1 MALQPF
7 LSNRAASAANSD
19 GLPQSPSSGGFQQL
33 FERPAQPGAG
43 AGEQSRLDA
52 AQVDV
57 IEENGRIASIVV
69 TCKCCERIEL
79 ACRY

>member
-7 LSNRAASAANSD
+7 LSNRATSAANPD
-19 GLPQSPSSGGFQQL
+19 GTPQAAGSGGFQQL
-33 FERPAQPGAG
+33 FERPAQPEAG
-43 AGEQSRLDA
+43 TEGQSRLDA
-52 AQVDV
+52 PQVDL

>member
-7 LSNRAASAANSD
+7 LSNRAASAASPD
-19 GLPQSPSSGGFQQL
+19 GMQQSASPGGFQQL
-33 FERPAQPGAG
+33 FERPAQTESGTDG
-43 AGEQSRLDA
+43 QTRLDA
-52 AQVDV
+52 AQVEV

>member
-7 LSNRAASAANSD
+7 LSNRAASAANPD
-19 GLPQSPSSGGFQQL
+19 GTPQSSSSGGFQQL
-33 FERPAQPGAG
+33 FERPAPSEAATEG
-43 AGEQSRLDA
+43 QSRLDA
-52 AQVDV
+52 PQVDL
-57 IEENGRIASIVV
+57 IEENGRIATIVV

>member
-7 LSNRAASAANSD
+7 LSNRTASETNPD
-19 GLPQSPSSGGFQQL
+19 GTPQASRSGDFQQL
-33 FERPAQPGAG
+33 FGKPTQPEGRT
-43 AGEQSRLDA
+43 ENPSRLDA
-52 AQVDV
+52 PKVDV